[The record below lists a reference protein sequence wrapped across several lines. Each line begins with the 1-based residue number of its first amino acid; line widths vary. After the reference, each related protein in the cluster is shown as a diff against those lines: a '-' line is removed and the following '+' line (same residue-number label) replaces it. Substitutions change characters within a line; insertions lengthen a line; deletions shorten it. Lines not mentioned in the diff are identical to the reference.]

1 MRISREHS
9 GVGGWVDVCAQAACR
24 CADVQSGTCGC
35 GKEGCFEDA
44 VAWAAQRYSIS
55 LRPKPISA
63 SARSSNRWRARIACR
78 RCRSAAKECVSRA
91 ARAPSDS
98 TNERTALRQNAL
110 TTRLRSR
117 RARRRNSL
125 DNGRN
130 AEVSKSGTTG
140 LLRMQVLEHDVIAL
154 RARQRLRP
162 FSGHRSEFDVSE
174 ATRKAHG
181 EGRRAA
187 AGAQVR
193 GNGSCRNA
201 CCTRDGGCSDSRSA
215 RPGRGRSHGDNR
227 HNGGGNC
234 ADDSD
239 ADHTVTEPTV
249 GIEMAPRVA
258 RNSRVR
264 GCGLG

>member
-1 MRISREHS
+1 MFALRLPAVAPMCSQERAVAAKKAASKTLSPGPHS
-9 GVGGWVDVCAQAACR
+9 GIRFRSAPNRYRLAHDRRTAGERGSHAGV
-24 CADVQSGTCGC
+24 
-35 GKEGCFEDA
+35 
-44 VAWAAQRYSIS
+44 AAQRPRSV
-55 LRPKPISA
+55 SA
-63 SARSSNRWRARIACR
+63 GQRGRRAIPRMSAPHCA
-78 RCRSAAKECVSRA
+78 
-91 ARAPSDS
+91 D
-98 TNERTALRQNAL
+98 AL

-140 LLRMQVLEHDVIAL
+140 LLRMQVLEHDVIVL

-181 EGRRAA
+181 EGRLAA

-239 ADHTVTEPTV
+239 ADHTVTEPSV

-258 RNSRVR
+258 RNSRLR
-264 GCGLG
+264 GCSHG